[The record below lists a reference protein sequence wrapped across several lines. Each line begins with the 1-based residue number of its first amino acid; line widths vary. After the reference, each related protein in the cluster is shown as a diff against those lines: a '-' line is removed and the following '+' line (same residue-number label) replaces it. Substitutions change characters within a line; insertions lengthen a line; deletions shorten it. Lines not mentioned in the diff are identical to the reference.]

1 MTIGLK
7 GHVLGPAFPEGY
19 SNWQKTDLHDL
30 IDAELIKEPTD
41 KNVVKAIKK
50 VAKEADELVIATDFD
65 REGELI
71 GLEALEE
78 MLDANPELGSR
89 EGTRDGTLKI
99 KRARY
104 SALTKE
110 EIERAFSDLDELS
123 YPLAN
128 AGAARQD
135 IDLLWGATLTRA
147 VSLATRR
154 FGSNFLSVG
163 RVQSPTLGLIVERE
177 MERRAHVAKPFWEL
191 FAKFQHPDGAF
202 EAHHSVDKFWER
214 AEVDAALAGTSSP
227 GTVKSVTARKNTRK
241 PPTPYNTTAFST
253 DASSR
258 LGITP
263 ASAMRIAEDLYMDGF
278 ISYPRTDNTVYPSS
292 LPVREL
298 VSSLVRIKE
307 FSAASGLLDG
317 ELKPTRGKKETTDHP
332 PIYPTQAIHPGALE
346 GPKRRVYELVVRRFL
361 ATFSP
366 PMITESTR
374 ADIEAGDADL
384 LRPRLGRRR
393 PRLRRHLHLRSLL
406 RRGDPGA
413 EEGQSLDLD
422 GEPWIVDKET
432 QPPSRISQAKLIE
445 LMEERGLGTKATR
458 ADIIQK
464 LFDRGYVYG
473 NPPIPSET
481 GIALYEAFKNYVPG
495 MATPEMTA
503 QLEAEM
509 DRIAAGEMT
518 KDDVV
523 GESRDLLHKTWS
535 EIDESNE
542 DLAKVVWKGMDED
555 RILGPCKVCE
565 EAGRKKEDGSP
576 HMLRIIRAKKSGK
589 RFVGCSGW
597 TLDDPDSCDQTF
609 PLPQRGDVFRLEE
622 RCSICEPDPAPQ
634 SRPLPRPPLEPL
646 PQRRLRVDAGDEE
659 TPRRARG
666 RQSRQSGDGEKAA
679 ARRQTRNGASHSD
692 PQAQTRQSRRQRLSR
707 PLFISLEGID
717 GSGKST
723 QARLLAEALGPQTLS
738 IREPGGTEAAERI
751 RELLADPALDLD
763 PYAELLLFLAARAD
777 LTARVIRPALEAG
790 RDVVSDRFADSTV
803 AYQGA
808 ARGLGVGE
816 TISLTDAATDG
827 LWPDVTVLL
836 RVDPELGVERADG
849 DDRFESEGL
858 DLQRAVAES
867 YDEIAKIASDRVV
880 VVDGDGTVEEVHER
894 VMDAVKGRW
903 ASESREAPSR

>member
-1 MTIGLK
+1 MRLIVTEKNNSAKKIADILGKGGAASDKTFKVPFYTWTDGNGEEQMTIGLK

-41 KNVVKAIKK
+41 KNVVKAIRK
-50 VAKEADELVIATDFD
+50 VAKGADELVIATDFD

-78 MLDANPELGSR
+78 MLDANPKLGSR
-89 EGTRDGTLKI
+89 EGTADGTLRI

-110 EIERAFSDLDELS
+110 EIERAFDELDELS

-177 MERRAHVAKPFWEL
+177 LERRAHVAKPFWEL
-191 FAKFQHPDGAF
+191 FAKFEHPDGTF
-202 EAHHSVDKFWER
+202 ETHHTVDKFWEK
-214 AEVDAALAGTSSP
+214 AEADAALAGTSGP
-227 GTVKSVTARKNTRK
+227 GTVKSVTARKNTRR

-278 ISYPRTDNTVYPSS
+278 ISYPRTDNTVYPPS

-317 ELKPTRGKKETTDHP
+317 ELKATRGKKETTDHP
-332 PIYPTQAIHPGALE
+332 PIYPTQAVHPGALE
-346 GPKRRVYELVVRRFL
+346 GPRKRVYELVVRRFL

-374 ADIEAGDADL
+374 ADIEAG
-384 LRPRLGRRR
+384 
-393 PRLRRHLHLRSLL
+393 SETYFV
-406 RRGDPGA
+406 RGSVVVDPGYA
-413 EEGQSLDLD
+413 GIYTYARSADEEIPALQEGQTLQLEGD
-422 GEPWIVDKET
+422 PWIVDKET
-432 QPPSRISQAKLIE
+432 QPPGRISQAKLIE
-445 LMEERGLGTKATR
+445 MMEERGLGTKATR

-464 LFDRGYVYG
+464 LFDRGYVYS
-473 NPPIPSET
+473 NPPVPSET
-481 GIALYEAFKNYVPG
+481 GLAMYEAFKTYVPR

-503 QLEAEM
+503 QLEEEM
-509 DRIAAGEMT
+509 DRIAAGDMT
-518 KDDVV
+518 KSAVV
-523 GESRDLLHKTWS
+523 AESRDLLHKTWS
-535 EIDESNE
+535 EIDESRE

-589 RFVGCSGW
+589 RFVGCTGW
-597 TLDDPDSCDQTF
+597 TLDDPASCDQTF
-609 PLPQRGDVFRLEE
+609 PLPQRGDVFRLED
-622 RCSICEPDPAPQ
+622 RCSICGET
-634 SRPLPRPPLEPL
+634 PRLKVVPFRGRAWNLCLNDDCESM
-646 PQRRLRVDAGDEE
+646 QEMKKRRAEREAARAAKEAMGKKPKPAGDEDAAPKKKARKKASKAD
-659 TPRRARG
+659 TATRG
-666 RQSRQSGDGEKAA
+666 RKRAKAA
-679 ARRQTRNGASHSD
+679 A
-692 PQAQTRQSRRQRLSR
+692 
-707 PLFISLEGID
+707 
-717 GSGKST
+717 
-723 QARLLAEALGPQTLS
+723 
-738 IREPGGTEAAERI
+738 
-751 RELLADPALDLD
+751 
-763 PYAELLLFLAARAD
+763 
-777 LTARVIRPALEAG
+777 
-790 RDVVSDRFADSTV
+790 
-803 AYQGA
+803 
-808 ARGLGVGE
+808 
-816 TISLTDAATDG
+816 
-827 LWPDVTVLL
+827 
-836 RVDPELGVERADG
+836 
-849 DDRFESEGL
+849 
-858 DLQRAVAES
+858 
-867 YDEIAKIASDRVV
+867 
-880 VVDGDGTVEEVHER
+880 
-894 VMDAVKGRW
+894 KG
-903 ASESREAPSR
+903 

>member
-1 MTIGLK
+1 MRLIVTEKNNSAQKIADILGAGASTGPKTDKSFKVPYYTWTDADGSEHRTIGLK

-30 IDAELIKEPTD
+30 IDAELTKEPTD

-78 MLDANPELGSR
+78 MLDANPELGDR
-89 EGTRDGTLKI
+89 EGTRDGTLRI

-110 EIERAFSDLDELS
+110 EIERAFGELDELS

-147 VSLATRR
+147 VSLSTRR

-177 MERRAHVAKPFWEL
+177 LERRAHVAKPFWEL
-191 FAKFQHPDGAF
+191 FAQFRHPDGSF
-202 EAHHSVDKFWER
+202 ETHHATDKFWEKGE
-214 AEVDAALAGTSSP
+214 ADAALAGTSSP
-227 GTVKSVTARKNTRK
+227 GAVKSVTARKNTRR
-241 PPTPYNTTAFST
+241 PPTPYNTTAFTT

-298 VSSLVRIKE
+298 IASLVRIKE
-307 FSAASGLLDG
+307 FSAASGLLEQG

-374 ADIEAGDADL
+374 ADIEAG
-384 LRPRLGRRR
+384 
-393 PRLRRHLHLRSLL
+393 SETYFV
-406 RRGDPGA
+406 RGSVVVDPGYA
-413 EEGQSLDLD
+413 GIYTYARSSDEEIPKLEEGQALELD
-422 GEPWIVDKET
+422 GDPWIVDKET
-432 QPPSRISQAKLIE
+432 QPPSRISQGKLIE
-445 LMEERGLGTKATR
+445 MMEELGLGTKATR

-464 LFDRGYVYG
+464 LYDRGYVYA

-481 GIALYEAFKNYVPG
+481 GIAMYEAFRKYVPR
-495 MATPEMTA
+495 MATAEMTA

-518 KDDVV
+518 KGEVV

-535 EIDESNE
+535 EIDESRE

-565 EAGRKKEDGSP
+565 EAGRTKEDGSP
-576 HMLRIIRAKKSGK
+576 NMLRIIRAKKSGK
-589 RFVGCSGW
+589 RFVGCTGW
-597 TLDDPDSCDQTF
+597 KADDPESCDQTF

-622 RCSICEPDPAPQ
+622 RCTVCDQ
-634 SRPLPRPPLEPL
+634 
-646 PQRRLRVDAGDEE
+646 
-659 TPRRARG
+659 TPRLKVVPFRG
-666 RQSRQSGDGEKAA
+666 RPWNLCLNDDCESMQEMKKRRAEREAAKAA
-679 ARRQTRNGASHSD
+679 KKAMEEK
-692 PQAQTRQSRRQRLSR
+692 P
-707 PLFISLEGID
+707 PPD
-717 GSGKST
+717 GSEDKNAT
-723 QARLLAEALGPQTLS
+723 ATR
-738 IREPGGTEAAERI
+738 RRK
-751 RELLADPALDLD
+751 
-763 PYAELLLFLAARAD
+763 RAK
-777 LTARVIRPALEAG
+777 
-790 RDVVSDRFADSTV
+790 
-803 AYQGA
+803 
-808 ARGLGVGE
+808 
-816 TISLTDAATDG
+816 AAT
-827 LWPDVTVLL
+827 
-836 RVDPELGVERADG
+836 
-849 DDRFESEGL
+849 
-858 DLQRAVAES
+858 
-867 YDEIAKIASDRVV
+867 
-880 VVDGDGTVEEVHER
+880 
-894 VMDAVKGRW
+894 KG
-903 ASESREAPSR
+903 

>member
-1 MTIGLK
+1 MRLIVTEKNNSAKKIAEALSNGSNGADKSFKVPFYTWSDADGDHMTIGLK

-78 MLDANPELGSR
+78 MLDSNPDLGSR
-89 EGTRDGTLKI
+89 EGTADGSLVI
-99 KRARY
+99 QRARY

-110 EIERAFSDLDELS
+110 EIERAFNELDTLS

-147 VSLATRR
+147 VSLASRR

-191 FAKFQHPDGAF
+191 FAKFEHPDGTF
-202 EAHHSVDKFWER
+202 ETHHSVDKFWDK
-214 AEVDAALAGTSSP
+214 AEADAAFAGTKAP
-227 GTVKSVTARKNTRK
+227 GVVKSVTARKNTRR

-292 LPVREL
+292 LPLREL
-298 VSSLVRIKE
+298 VSSLVKVKE

-332 PIYPTQAIHPGALE
+332 PIYPTQAIHPGALD
-346 GPKRRVYELVVRRFL
+346 GSKKRVYELVVRRFL

-374 ADIEAGDADL
+374 ADIEAG
-384 LRPRLGRRR
+384 
-393 PRLRRHLHLRSLL
+393 SETYFV
-406 RRGDPGA
+406 RGSVVVDPGYA
-413 EEGQSLDLD
+413 GIYTYARSSDEEIPALKEGQQLDLD
-422 GEPWIVDKET
+422 GAPWIVDKET

-445 LMEERGLGTKATR
+445 MMEERGLGTKATR

-464 LFDRGYVYG
+464 LFDRGYVFG
-473 NPPIPSET
+473 NPPVPSET
-481 GIALYEAFKNYVPG
+481 GIALYEAFKNFVPA

-518 KDDVV
+518 KGAVV
-523 GESRDLLHKTWS
+523 GESRDLLHKTWT
-535 EIDESNE
+535 EIDGSRE
-542 DLAKVVWKGMDED
+542 DLAKVIWKGMDED
-555 RILGPCKVCE
+555 RVLGPCKVCE
-565 EAGRKKEDGSP
+565 EAGRKKDDGSP

-597 TLDDPDSCDQTF
+597 TLDDPNSCDQTF
-609 PLPQRGDVFRLEE
+609 PLPQRGDVFKLED
-622 RCSICEPDPAPQ
+622 RCSICEQTPRLKVQPFRG
-634 SRPLPRPPLEPL
+634 RPWNLCLNDDCESMQEMKKRRAEREAAKAAKAAMEKKPP
-646 PQRRLRVDAGDEE
+646 VKGDEDAPAK
-659 TPRRARG
+659 TKKAKVKASKADTATRG
-666 RQSRQSGDGEKAA
+666 RKRAKAA
-679 ARRQTRNGASHSD
+679 A
-692 PQAQTRQSRRQRLSR
+692 
-707 PLFISLEGID
+707 
-717 GSGKST
+717 
-723 QARLLAEALGPQTLS
+723 
-738 IREPGGTEAAERI
+738 
-751 RELLADPALDLD
+751 
-763 PYAELLLFLAARAD
+763 
-777 LTARVIRPALEAG
+777 
-790 RDVVSDRFADSTV
+790 
-803 AYQGA
+803 
-808 ARGLGVGE
+808 
-816 TISLTDAATDG
+816 
-827 LWPDVTVLL
+827 
-836 RVDPELGVERADG
+836 
-849 DDRFESEGL
+849 
-858 DLQRAVAES
+858 
-867 YDEIAKIASDRVV
+867 
-880 VVDGDGTVEEVHER
+880 
-894 VMDAVKGRW
+894 KG
-903 ASESREAPSR
+903 

>member
-1 MTIGLK
+1 SFGVRLWSLAECPCYPRRPMRLIVTEKNNSAEKIATFLSKGGATSDKTFKVPYYTWTDDAGETHRTIGLK

-41 KNVVKAIKK
+41 KNVVKAIRK

-89 EGTRDGTLKI
+89 EGTADGTLRI

-110 EIERAFSDLDELS
+110 EIDRAFDELDELS

-147 VSLATRR
+147 VSLASRR

-177 MERRAHVAKPFWEL
+177 MERRAHVPKPFWEV
-191 FAKFQHPDGAF
+191 FAKFQHPDGSF
-202 EAHHSVDKFWER
+202 EAHHSVDKFWEK
-214 AEVDAALAGTSSP
+214 AEADAALAGTSNP
-227 GTVKSVTARKNTRK
+227 GTVKSVTARRNTRK

-298 VSSLVRIKE
+298 VSSLTRIKE
-307 FSAASGLLDG
+307 FSAASGLLEG

-332 PIYPTQAIHPGALE
+332 PIYPTQAVHPGALE
-346 GPKRRVYELVVRRFL
+346 GPKKRVYELVVRRFL

-374 ADIEAGDADL
+374 ADIEAGDQTYFV
-384 LRPRLGRRR
+384 
-393 PRLRRHLHLRSLL
+393 
-406 RRGDPGA
+406 RGSVVVDPGYA
-413 EEGQSLDLD
+413 AIYTYARSADEEIPKLEEGQTLQLE
-422 GEPWIVDKET
+422 GEPWQVGKET
-432 QPPSRISQAKLIE
+432 QPPGRISQAKLIE
-445 LMEERGLGTKATR
+445 MMEERGLGTKATR

-464 LFDRGYVYG
+464 LFDRGYVYA
-473 NPPIPSET
+473 NPPIPTET
-481 GIALYEAFKNYVPG
+481 GIALYEAFKNYVPA

-503 QLEAEM
+503 TLEAEM
-509 DRIAAGEMT
+509 DRIAAGEMS
-518 KDDVV
+518 KGAVV
-523 GESRDLLHKTWS
+523 GESRDLLHKTWT
-535 EIDESNE
+535 EIDSSRE
-542 DLAKVVWKGMDED
+542 DLAKVIWKGMDED

-565 EAGRKKEDGSP
+565 EAGRTKEDGSP
-576 HMLRIIRAKKSGK
+576 NMLRIIRAKKSGK

-597 TLDDPDSCDQTF
+597 TADDPNSCDQTF

-622 RCSICEPDPAPQ
+622 RCSICDRTPRLKVQPFRGRPWNLCLNDDCESMQEMKKRRAEREAAKAAKAAMEKKAP
-634 SRPLPRPPLEPL
+634 PK
-646 PQRRLRVDAGDEE
+646 GDEDAAPATE
-659 TPRRARG
+659 TKKTKVKASKADTATRG
-666 RQSRQSGDGEKAA
+666 RKRAKA
-679 ARRQTRNGASHSD
+679 GA
-692 PQAQTRQSRRQRLSR
+692 
-707 PLFISLEGID
+707 
-717 GSGKST
+717 KS
-723 QARLLAEALGPQTLS
+723 
-738 IREPGGTEAAERI
+738 
-751 RELLADPALDLD
+751 
-763 PYAELLLFLAARAD
+763 
-777 LTARVIRPALEAG
+777 
-790 RDVVSDRFADSTV
+790 
-803 AYQGA
+803 
-808 ARGLGVGE
+808 
-816 TISLTDAATDG
+816 
-827 LWPDVTVLL
+827 
-836 RVDPELGVERADG
+836 
-849 DDRFESEGL
+849 
-858 DLQRAVAES
+858 
-867 YDEIAKIASDRVV
+867 
-880 VVDGDGTVEEVHER
+880 
-894 VMDAVKGRW
+894 
-903 ASESREAPSR
+903 

>member
-1 MTIGLK
+1 MRLIVTEKNNSAKKIAEILGAGSGGPTTDKTFKVPYYMWSDSDGDHMTIGLK

-78 MLDANPELGSR
+78 MLDANPQLGSR
-89 EGTRDGTLKI
+89 QGTADGSLEI

-110 EIERAFSDLDELS
+110 EIERAFGELDTLS

-147 VSLATRR
+147 VSLASRR

-191 FAKFQHPDGAF
+191 FAKFEHPDGTF
-202 EAHHSVDKFWER
+202 ETHHSVDKFWEK
-214 AEVDAALAGTSSP
+214 AEADTALAGTAAP
-227 GTVKSVTARKNTRK
+227 GVVKSVTARRNTRK

-278 ISYPRTDNTVYPSS
+278 ISYPRTDNTVYPTS
-292 LPVREL
+292 LPLREL
-298 VSSLVRIKE
+298 VTSLVKVKE
-307 FSAASGLLDG
+307 FSAAVGLLDQPQ
-317 ELKPTRGKKETTDHP
+317 LTPTRGKKETTDHP

-346 GPKRRVYELVVRRFL
+346 GPKKRVYELVVRRFL

-374 ADIEAGDADL
+374 ADIEAG
-384 LRPRLGRRR
+384 
-393 PRLRRHLHLRSLL
+393 SETYFV
-406 RRGDPGA
+406 RGSVVVDPGYA
-413 EEGQSLDLD
+413 GIYTYARSSDEEIPALVEGQSLALD
-422 GEPWIVDKET
+422 GAPWIVDKET
-432 QPPSRISQAKLIE
+432 QPPSRLSQSKLIE
-445 LMEERGLGTKATR
+445 MMEERGLGTKATR

-473 NPPIPSET
+473 NPPVPSET
-481 GIALYEAFKNYVPG
+481 GIALYEAFKNYVPA

-518 KDDVV
+518 KSAVV
-523 GESRDLLHKTWS
+523 GESRDLLHKTWT
-535 EIDESNE
+535 EIDGSRE
-542 DLAKVVWKGMDED
+542 DLAKVIWKGMDED

-609 PLPQRGDVFRLEE
+609 PLPQRGDVFKLED
-622 RCSICEPDPAPQ
+622 RCSICGQTPRLKVQPFRG
-634 SRPLPRPPLEPL
+634 RPWNLCLNDDCESM
-646 PQRRLRVDAGDEE
+646 QEMKKRRAEREAARAAKEAMDKKPKPKGDEDAA
-659 TPRRARG
+659 PAKAKRAKTKASKADTATRG
-666 RQSRQSGDGEKAA
+666 RKRAKAA
-679 ARRQTRNGASHSD
+679 A
-692 PQAQTRQSRRQRLSR
+692 
-707 PLFISLEGID
+707 
-717 GSGKST
+717 
-723 QARLLAEALGPQTLS
+723 
-738 IREPGGTEAAERI
+738 
-751 RELLADPALDLD
+751 
-763 PYAELLLFLAARAD
+763 
-777 LTARVIRPALEAG
+777 
-790 RDVVSDRFADSTV
+790 
-803 AYQGA
+803 
-808 ARGLGVGE
+808 
-816 TISLTDAATDG
+816 
-827 LWPDVTVLL
+827 
-836 RVDPELGVERADG
+836 
-849 DDRFESEGL
+849 
-858 DLQRAVAES
+858 
-867 YDEIAKIASDRVV
+867 
-880 VVDGDGTVEEVHER
+880 
-894 VMDAVKGRW
+894 KG
-903 ASESREAPSR
+903 

>member
-1 MTIGLK
+1 MRLIVTEKNNSAKKIAEILGGGSASTDKTFKVPYYTWTDADGDQMTIGLK

-30 IDAELIKEPTD
+30 IDAELVKEPTD
-41 KNVVKAIKK
+41 KNVVKAIRK
-50 VAKEADELVIATDFD
+50 VAVEADELVIATDFD

-78 MLDANPELGSR
+78 MLDANPALGSR
-89 EGTRDGTLKI
+89 EGARDGTLRI

-110 EIERAFSDLDELS
+110 EIERAFADLDELS

-147 VSLATRR
+147 VSLSTRR

-191 FAKFQHPDGAF
+191 FAKFQHPDGSF
-202 EAHHSVDKFWER
+202 ETHHMVDKFWEKTE
-214 AEVDAALAGTSSP
+214 ADAALAGTSSP

-278 ISYPRTDNTVYPSS
+278 ISYPRTDNTVYPVS

-298 VSSLVRIKE
+298 VSSLVRVRE
-307 FSAASGLLDG
+307 FSAAAGLLDG
-317 ELKPTRGKKETTDHP
+317 ELKATRGKKETTDHP

-374 ADIEAGDADL
+374 ADIEAG
-384 LRPRLGRRR
+384 
-393 PRLRRHLHLRSLL
+393 SETYFV
-406 RRGDPGA
+406 RGSVVVDPGYA
-413 EEGQSLDLD
+413 AIYTYARSPDEEIPKLQEGQSLDLD
-422 GEPWIVDKET
+422 GDPWIVDKET
-432 QPPSRISQAKLIE
+432 QPPSRISQSKLIE
-445 LMEERGLGTKATR
+445 MMEERGLGTKATR

-464 LFDRGYVYG
+464 LFDRGYVYA

-481 GIALYEAFKNYVPG
+481 GIAMYEAFKRFVPR

-518 KDDVV
+518 KDGVV

-535 EIDESNE
+535 EIDSSRE
-542 DLAKVVWKGMDED
+542 DLAKVVWAGMDQD

-565 EAGRKKEDGSP
+565 EAGRAKEDGSP
-576 HMLRIIRAKKSGK
+576 NMLRIIRAKKSGK

-609 PLPQRGDVFRLEE
+609 PLPQRGDVFKLED
-622 RCSICEPDPAPQ
+622 RCSVCGQ
-634 SRPLPRPPLEPL
+634 
-646 PQRRLRVDAGDEE
+646 
-659 TPRRARG
+659 TPRLKVVPFRG
-666 RQSRQSGDGEKAA
+666 RPWNLCLNDDCESMQEMKK
-679 ARRQTRNGASHSD
+679 RR
-692 PQAQTRQSRRQRLSR
+692 
-707 PLFISLEGID
+707 
-717 GSGKST
+717 
-723 QARLLAEALGPQTLS
+723 
-738 IREPGGTEAAERI
+738 AER
-751 RELLADPALDLD
+751 E
-763 PYAELLLFLAARAD
+763 AARAAKEAMAKAPPIGEAD
-777 LTARVIRPALEAG
+777 KDGKAPAKTATKADAG
-790 RDVVSDRFADSTV
+790 TRRRKRAK
-803 AYQGA
+803 
-808 ARGLGVGE
+808 
-816 TISLTDAATDG
+816 AAT
-827 LWPDVTVLL
+827 
-836 RVDPELGVERADG
+836 
-849 DDRFESEGL
+849 
-858 DLQRAVAES
+858 
-867 YDEIAKIASDRVV
+867 
-880 VVDGDGTVEEVHER
+880 
-894 VMDAVKGRW
+894 KG
-903 ASESREAPSR
+903 

>member
-1 MTIGLK
+1 MRLIVTEKNNSAKKIAEALSNGSNSADKTFKVPFYAWTDAEGNEQMTVGLK

-30 IDAELIKEPTD
+30 IDADLIKEPTD

-50 VAKEADELVIATDFD
+50 LAKEADELVIATDFD

-78 MLDANPELGSR
+78 MLDANPALGSR
-89 EGTRDGTLKI
+89 EGTADGTLSI
-99 KRARY
+99 QRARY

-110 EIERAFSDLDELS
+110 EIERAFSNLDTLS

-147 VSLATRR
+147 VSLASRR

-177 MERRAHVAKPFWEL
+177 MERRAHVPKPFWEL
-191 FAKFQHPDGAF
+191 FAKFQHPDGSF
-202 EAHHSVDKFWER
+202 ETHHTVDKFWEK
-214 AEVDAALAGTSSP
+214 AEADTALAGTSNP
-227 GTVKSVTARKNTRK
+227 GTVKAVTARKNTRK

-298 VSSLVRIKE
+298 VTSLVRIKE

-317 ELKPTRGKKETTDHP
+317 ELTPTRGKKETTDHP
-332 PIYPTQAIHPGALE
+332 PIYPTQAVHPGALE
-346 GPKRRVYELVVRRFL
+346 GPKKRVYELVVRRFL

-374 ADIEAGDADL
+374 ADIEAGDQTYFV
-384 LRPRLGRRR
+384 
-393 PRLRRHLHLRSLL
+393 
-406 RRGDPGA
+406 RGSVVVDPGYA
-413 EEGQSLDLD
+413 GIYTYARSADEEIPKLEEGQTLQLEGD
-422 GEPWIVDKET
+422 PWIVDKET
-432 QPPSRISQAKLIE
+432 QPPGRISQAKLIE
-445 LMEERGLGTKATR
+445 MMEERGLGTKATR

-473 NPPIPSET
+473 NPPIPTET
-481 GIALYEAFKNYVPG
+481 GIALYEAFKNYVPA

-503 QLEAEM
+503 TLEAEM

-518 KDDVV
+518 KGAVV
-523 GESRDLLHKTWS
+523 GESRDLLHKTWD
-535 EIDESNE
+535 EIDGARE
-542 DLAKVVWKGMDED
+542 DLAKVIWKGMDED

-565 EAGRKKEDGSP
+565 EAGRTKEDGSP
-576 HMLRIIRAKKSGK
+576 NMLRIIRAKKSGK

-597 TLDDPDSCDQTF
+597 VADDPSSCDQTF

-622 RCSICEPDPAPQ
+622 RCSICDRTPRLKVQPFRGRPWNLCLNDDCESMQEMKKRRAEREAAKAAKAAMEKKAP
-634 SRPLPRPPLEPL
+634 PK
-646 PQRRLRVDAGDEE
+646 GDEDAAPKKAKVKASKAD
-659 TPRRARG
+659 TATRG
-666 RQSRQSGDGEKAA
+666 RKRAKA
-679 ARRQTRNGASHSD
+679 GA
-692 PQAQTRQSRRQRLSR
+692 
-707 PLFISLEGID
+707 
-717 GSGKST
+717 KS
-723 QARLLAEALGPQTLS
+723 
-738 IREPGGTEAAERI
+738 
-751 RELLADPALDLD
+751 
-763 PYAELLLFLAARAD
+763 
-777 LTARVIRPALEAG
+777 
-790 RDVVSDRFADSTV
+790 
-803 AYQGA
+803 
-808 ARGLGVGE
+808 
-816 TISLTDAATDG
+816 
-827 LWPDVTVLL
+827 
-836 RVDPELGVERADG
+836 
-849 DDRFESEGL
+849 
-858 DLQRAVAES
+858 
-867 YDEIAKIASDRVV
+867 
-880 VVDGDGTVEEVHER
+880 
-894 VMDAVKGRW
+894 
-903 ASESREAPSR
+903 